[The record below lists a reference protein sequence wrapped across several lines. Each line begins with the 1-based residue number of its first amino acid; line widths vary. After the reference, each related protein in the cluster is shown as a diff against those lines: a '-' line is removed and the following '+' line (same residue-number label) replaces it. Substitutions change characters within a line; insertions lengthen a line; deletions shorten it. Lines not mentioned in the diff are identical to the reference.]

1 MSGSVWDRVDVI
13 LGSVW
18 CQLVISLGLV
28 LKPLPWITKPPPVD
42 KPPPHS
48 YGEAAP
54 YGLSA
59 VPEWHVELSTW
70 REIFVTIAFATQ
82 SEAGVNRL
90 IQQMTSIAPSMHNK
104 FILASSLIEAPAYKT
119 CALSQDATYTLPQ
132 NLFSQHWQWVPFAPK
147 ANTWGQDWAKI

>member
-1 MSGSVWDRVDVI
+1 MSFWDRFGVI
-13 LGSVW
+13 WYKFG
-18 CQLVISLGLV
+18 ISLGPV

-42 KPPPHS
+42 KPPSPHS
-48 YGEAAP
+48 YGEAATN
-54 YGLSA
+54 GLSA

-82 SEAGVNRL
+82 SQAGVNRL

-132 NLFSQHWQWVPFAPK
+132 NLLSQHWQWVPFAPK